1 MVPAADYVLHVEV
14 KEDKP
19 RTVLGPMKTD
29 ANGKTTG
36 SAAVYGGSSLIQ
48 VSSLSFSADGK
59 TLAVGSTPGT
69 VDIWNVETRTNLNSF
84 PASSTV
90 ALSPDGHLLAS
101 VGRDIRVWDLPSQ
114 KVIKTLPWGIGA
126 TIWRM
131 SFNPSGTQLLVRA
144 NGQTD
149 IVYDLKTA
157 QKIASLMN
165 TQEAQFS
172 RDGTIAVGGNSKH
185 IISWN
190 TNDWSQIHDLPNG
203 PDYVTRFAVAPNK
216 ELIVVGGP
224 NSARLIR
231 LSTNEELAK
240 LGTGHTNFTAFDP
253 TGSFI
258 FTYTASGF
266 GVWDTTGKLMCT
278 QKEMGN
284 GTMALSPDGGWLAAD
299 AGGRDIKLWKVENL
313 LNACRN

>member
-14 KEDKP
+14 KADQP
-19 RTVLGPMKTD
+19 RTALGPMKTD
-29 ANGKTTG
+29 ANGKTIG
-36 SAAVYGGSSLIQ
+36 SFAVYGGSSLIQ

-69 VDIWNVETRTNLNSF
+69 VDIWNVETRTILSSF

-114 KVIKTLPWGIGA
+114 KVVKTLPWGIGA

-131 SFNPSGTQLLVRA
+131 SFDPSGTLLLVRA

-149 IVYDLKTA
+149 TLYDLKTA
-157 QKIASLMN
+157 QKISSLMN

-185 IISWN
+185 IVSWN
-190 TNDWSQIHDLPNG
+190 TRDWRQIHDLPNG

-240 LGTGHTNFTAFDP
+240 LGTGYTNFAAFDQAS
-253 TGSFI
+253 SFI
-258 FTYTASGF
+258 FTYTGSGF

-284 GTMALSPDGGWLAAD
+284 GTMALSPDGRWLAAD
-299 AGGRDIKLWKVENL
+299 AGGRDVKLWKAENI
-313 LNACRN
+313 LNTCRN